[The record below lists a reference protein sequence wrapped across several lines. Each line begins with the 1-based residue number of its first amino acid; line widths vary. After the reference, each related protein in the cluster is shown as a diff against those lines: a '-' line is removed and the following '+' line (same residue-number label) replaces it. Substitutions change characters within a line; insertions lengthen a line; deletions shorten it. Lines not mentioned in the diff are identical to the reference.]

1 MEREYVNTSTG
12 SCSFPPLWPLTFN
25 SPYFRGQ
32 QDRVMTLEHA
42 GKFVIGRQE
51 AASIEIPTGRNEQ
64 LRINTNREQISTDI
78 IN

>member
-32 QDRVMTLEHA
+32 QDRVMALEHA
-42 GKFVIGRQE
+42 RKFVASLADCQE
-51 AASIEIPTGRNEQ
+51 AIEIPTRRDETSNFE
-64 LRINTNREQISTDI
+64 
-78 IN
+78 